1 MAVLAVTVFVVAYA
15 LIASDRIN
23 KTLVALSGAAIVVAV
38 GVVGSGDVFY
48 SHDTGIDWDVIF
60 LLLGMMI
67 IVSVLRQTGV
77 FEYIAIWS
85 AKRAKGS
92 PLRIMILLVLVTAV
106 ASALLDNVTTVL
118 LIAPV
123 TLLVCDRLAINPVPF
138 LMAEV
143 FASNIGGA
151 ATLVGDPPNIIIAS
165 RAGLS
170 FNDFLVHMAPIVIV
184 VMVVFVA
191 MLPRLFRGSF
201 DVDADRV
208 ADVMSLDEREAIRD
222 PRLLVKCGVVLVGVF
237 TAFIAHSVLHIA
249 PSMVALL
256 GAGIL
261 VVISRLERSDY
272 LSSVEWETL
281 LFFAGLFIM
290 VGALVKTGVIDQLA
304 RAATDV
310 TGGNALLTVMLILG
324 VSAPVSGIID
334 NIPYVATMTPI
345 VSELAGGLHESRP
358 RSVVGACARRRLRR
372 QPDRRRGQRQ
382 RRHARNRPP
391 RRQSHL
397 VLGIHPQGCGG
408 HCDVDRAVRDL
419 SLAALLRDRLERS
432 SDVDCADDR
441 VDRVLCA
448 GVGEVRRRVSRAL
461 LDAYQSDRDVLSP

>member
-15 LIASDRIN
+15 LIASDRVN
-23 KTLVALSGAAIVVAV
+23 KTLVALAGAAIVVAV
-38 GVVGSGDVFY
+38 GVVGSDDVFY
-48 SHDTGIDWDVIF
+48 SHETGIDWDVIF
-60 LLLGMMI
+60 LLFGMMI

-77 FEYIAIWS
+77 FEYIAIWA
-85 AKRAKGS
+85 AKRANGR

-123 TLLVCDRLAINPVPF
+123 TLLVCDRLAINPIPF

-184 VMVVFVA
+184 VMVVFIA

-201 DVDADRV
+201 DVDPHRV
-208 ADVMSLDEREAIRD
+208 ADVMSLEEREAIRN
-222 PRLLVKCGVVLVGVF
+222 PRLLIKCGVVLVGVF
-237 TAFIAHSVLHIA
+237 AAFIGHSVLHIE
-249 PSMVALL
+249 PSIVALL

-261 VVISRLERSDY
+261 VLISRLERTDY
-272 LSSVEWETL
+272 LASVEWETL
-281 LFFAGLFIM
+281 LFFAGLFIL
-290 VGALVKTGVIDQLA
+290 VGALVKTGVVAELA
-304 RAATDV
+304 QSAIEL

-345 VSELAGGLHESRP
+345 VSELAATMAGPVNPDVLWWALALGADFGGNLTA
-358 RSVVGACARRRLRR
+358 VGASANVVMLGIARRAGNPISFWEFTRK
-372 QPDRRRGQRQ
+372 G
-382 RRHARNRPP
+382 
-391 RRQSHL
+391 
-397 VLGIHPQGCGG
+397 
-408 HCDVDRAVRDL
+408 AVVTAM
-419 SLAALLRDRLERS
+419 SIALAAIYLWLRYF
-432 SDVDCADDR
+432 VW
-441 VDRVLCA
+441 
-448 GVGEVRRRVSRAL
+448 G
-461 LDAYQSDRDVLSP
+461 